1 MTVVAIVLAGG
12 GSTRF
17 GTDKLAAELDGRPL
31 LHHALERVA
40 EAADRIVLVLA
51 PDAGV
56 PAMPPEIERR
66 IEVARD
72 EARHQGP
79 LAGLAAGLA
88 RLDAARDADAI
99 AIVVGGDMPRLV
111 PGVLRLLAERVARD
125 GGTAGAVLE
134 SDPVPS
140 LPVAL
145 RASSAL
151 DAARTLLA
159 ADRRSLRALLD
170 ELAAVT
176 VPAGEWRLLDP
187 SGATLADV
195 DTPDDLAPDAKT
207 PAPGRKDGRSA

>member
-31 LHHALERVA
+31 LHHALEGAA

-51 PDAGV
+51 PAAAV
-56 PAMPPEIERR
+56 PPLPPGIEHR
-66 IEVARD
+66 IEIARD
-72 EARHQGP
+72 EARHRGP

-88 RLDAARDADAI
+88 RLDADADADVV

-111 PGVLRLLAERVARD
+111 PAVLRLLAERVAED
-125 GGTAGAVLE
+125 GRTAAAALE
-134 SDPVPS
+134 GDPVPS

-145 RASSAL
+145 RPQPAL
-151 DAARTLLA
+151 EAARALLA

-170 ELAAVT
+170 ALRVVT
-176 VPAGEWRLLDP
+176 VQAAEWRLLDRA
-187 SGATLADV
+187 GATLADV
-195 DTPDDLAPDAKT
+195 DTPADLARDAKT
-207 PAPGRKDGRSA
+207 PVPGRKDGRSA